1 MNIIE
6 SAETLKQQI
15 DYLKKQYSEAERDA
29 ETIL

>member
-15 DYLKKQYSEAERDA
+15 DCLKKQYSEAEWGA